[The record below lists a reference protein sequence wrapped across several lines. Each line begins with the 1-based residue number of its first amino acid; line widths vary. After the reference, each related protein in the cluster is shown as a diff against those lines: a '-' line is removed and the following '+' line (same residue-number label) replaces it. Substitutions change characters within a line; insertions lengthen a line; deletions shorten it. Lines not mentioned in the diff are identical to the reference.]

1 MKVSNVCDII
11 KELRLPQAERRG
23 VVAKRTRSWNRA
35 KYEQY
40 IKSGR
45 GQGEGSLYL
54 PWISVHDFSSLGTV
68 SRIAGH
74 KTNRVHHFLSR
85 NELNYFFLL
94 EWSDKVLDIREQFP
108 LCDVELAVDI
118 ARKVG
123 IEYPRDNISGFPY
136 VLTCDFMIT
145 TDDGFKARTVKCASE
160 LQNQRTVEKLEIERR
175 YWEYI
180 GVDWKIVTEH
190 EIPKQKCRNIEWLY
204 TAAAL
209 PKHLNGNKLLEKML
223 CQVNTDASPLPA
235 LKFFDEEY
243 GLEEGSGVQILK
255 HLLWTKRLATDM
267 DANLPRLISAGTGG
281 LAWSA

>member
-1 MKVSNVCDII
+1 M
-11 KELRLPQAERRG
+11 
-23 VVAKRTRSWNRA
+23 AKRTRSWSRV

-40 IKSGR
+40 IKTGR

-54 PWISVHDFSSLGTV
+54 PWVSVHDFSSHGLV

-74 KTNRVHHFLSR
+74 KANRVHHFLSR

-108 LCDVELAVDI
+108 LSDVELAVDI
-118 ARKVG
+118 ARKIG

-145 TDDGFKARTVKCASE
+145 TADGLKARTVKCASE

-175 YWEYI
+175 YWEYV

-190 EIPKQKCRNIEWLY
+190 EIPKQKCKNIEWLY
-204 TAAAL
+204 VSADIPEYL
-209 PKHLNGNKLLEKML
+209 SNNQMRQELFY
-223 CQVNTDASPLPA
+223 QVNFAVPMTMAVEIIDNR
-235 LKFFDEEY
+235 Y
-243 GLEEGSGVQILK
+243 GLPPGSGLRLLK
-255 HLLWTKRLATDM
+255 NMIWHKELTCDMERPLATAIFNNREM
-267 DANLPRLISAGTGG
+267 
-281 LAWSA
+281 LA

>member
-1 MKVSNVCDII
+1 M
-11 KELRLPQAERRG
+11 
-23 VVAKRTRSWNRA
+23 AKRTRSWNRT

-45 GQGEGSLYL
+45 GLGEGSSYL
-54 PWISVHDFSSLGTV
+54 PWVSVHDFSSHGIV

-74 KTNRVHHFLSR
+74 KANRVHHFLSR
-85 NELNYFFLL
+85 NEPNYFFLL

-108 LCDVELAVDI
+108 LCDVELAADI
-118 ARKVG
+118 AQKAG

-145 TDDGFKARTVKCASE
+145 TTEGLKARTIKCASE

-175 YWEYI
+175 YWEYV

-204 TAAAL
+204 VSADIPEYLSNDQIRQELFYQVNSAVPMTMAVETIDNRYGLPPGSGLRLLKNMIWHKELTCDMERPLTAAIF
-209 PKHLNGNKLLEKML
+209 NNREI
-223 CQVNTDASPLPA
+223 PA
-235 LKFFDEEY
+235 
-243 GLEEGSGVQILK
+243 
-255 HLLWTKRLATDM
+255 
-267 DANLPRLISAGTGG
+267 
-281 LAWSA
+281 

>member
-1 MKVSNVCDII
+1 M
-11 KELRLPQAERRG
+11 
-23 VVAKRTRSWNRA
+23 AKRTRSWNRA

-54 PWISVHDFSSLGTV
+54 PWISIHDFSSLGTV

-74 KTNRVHHFLSR
+74 KANRVHHFLSR

-118 ARKVG
+118 ARKAG

-136 VLTCDFMIT
+136 ILTCDFMIT
-145 TDDGFKARTVKCASE
+145 TADGLKARTVKCASE
-160 LQNQRTVEKLEIERR
+160 LQNNRTLEKLEIERR

-204 TAAAL
+204 TASVL
-209 PKHLNGNKLLEKML
+209 PKHLNSSNLLEEML
-223 CQVNTDASPLPA
+223 CQVNKEVSL
-235 LKFFDEEY
+235 LSVLNCFDEKY
-243 GLEEGSGVQILK
+243 GLEKGGGVQILK
-255 HLLWTKRLATDM
+255 HLLWTKQLSTDM
-267 DANLPRLISAGTGG
+267 DANLPRLISVRTGG